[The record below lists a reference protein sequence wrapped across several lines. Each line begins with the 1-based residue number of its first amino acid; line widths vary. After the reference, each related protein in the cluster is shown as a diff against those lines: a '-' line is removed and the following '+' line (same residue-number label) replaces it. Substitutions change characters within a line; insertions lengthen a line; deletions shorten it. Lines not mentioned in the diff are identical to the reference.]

1 MATTIPDGSEISP
14 VTAFRVKVGR
24 TYQKLLDDTTPH
36 TIPRWGFSAFLLLLY
51 ILRVWYLGG
60 WYIVSYALGIYML
73 NLLIGF
79 LSPKIDPDV
88 DSEGAALPVRS
99 DDEFRPF
106 IRRLPEF
113 KFWYVV
119 RGWCSWW
126 LYDILGSLVPCYNDY
141 FRYSITRAL
150 LISIVCTFFSFLNIP
165 VFWPILL
172 IYFIALFVV
181 TMKNQI
187 KHMIRHKYI
196 PFNIGKKQYR
206 GRKDDK

>member
-1 MATTIPDGSEISP
+1 MSTLPSNTTISEGTQLNAF
-14 VTAFRVKVGR
+14 TAFRLQASRK
-24 TYQKLLDDTTPH
+24 YQKFIDDTTPH
-36 TIPRWGFSAFLLLLY
+36 IIPRWCSSFFLLLLY
-51 ILRVWYLGG
+51 MLRVWYLGG
-60 WYIVSYALGIYML
+60 WYIVTYALGIYML

-79 LSPKIDPDV
+79 LSPKVDPEIDA
-88 DSEGAALPVRS
+88 EGASLPTRS

-113 KFWYVV
+113 KFWY
-119 RGWCSWW
+119 
-126 LYDILGSLVPCYNDY
+126 SL
-141 FRYSITRAL
+141 TRAL
-150 LISIVCTFFSFLNIP
+150 ITSITCTFFSFLNIP

-196 PFNIGKKQYR
+196 PFSFGKKVYK
-206 GRKDDK
+206 GRKDAK

>member
-1 MATTIPDGSEISP
+1 MATPSNTIPDGSEISP
-14 VTAFRVKVGR
+14 ITAFRVRLGR
-24 TYQKLLDDTTPH
+24 TYQKFLDDTTPH
-36 TIPRWGFSAFLLLLY
+36 TIPRWGVSVFLLLVY
-51 ILRVWYLGG
+51 ILRVFYLGG

-79 LSPKIDPDV
+79 LSPKIDPEIDA
-88 DSEGAALPVRS
+88 EGASLPIRN

-113 KFWYVV
+113 KFWY
-119 RGWCSWW
+119 
-126 LYDILGSLVPCYNDY
+126 SLTKA
-141 FRYSITRAL
+141 I
-150 LISIVCTFFSFLNIP
+150 LISITCTFFSFLNIP

-187 KHMIRHKYI
+187 RHMVRHRYI
-196 PFNIGKKQYR
+196 PFNFGKKVYK

>member
-1 MATTIPDGSEISP
+1 MASSNTIPDGSDISA
-14 VTAFRVKVGR
+14 VTAFRVRLGR
-24 TYQKLLDDTTPH
+24 TYQKLLDDATPH
-36 TIPRWGFSAFLLLLY
+36 TIPRWASSGVLLLVY
-51 ILRVWYLGG
+51 ILRVWFLGG

-79 LSPKIDPDV
+79 LSPKIDPEV
-88 DSEGAALPVRS
+88 DAEGASLPVRS

-113 KFWYVV
+113 KFWY
-119 RGWCSWW
+119 
-126 LYDILGSLVPCYNDY
+126 SL
-141 FRYSITRAL
+141 TRAL
-150 LISIVCTFFSFLNIP
+150 LIAILCTFFSFLNIP

-187 KHMIRHKYI
+187 KHMIRHRYI
-196 PFNIGKKQYR
+196 PFNIGKKTYK

>member
-14 VTAFRVKVGR
+14 VMAFRVKLGR

-79 LSPKIDPDV
+79 LSPKIDPEV
-88 DSEGAALPVRS
+88 DAEGAALPVRN

-113 KFWYVV
+113 KFWY
-119 RGWCSWW
+119 
-126 LYDILGSLVPCYNDY
+126 SL
-141 FRYSITRAL
+141 TRAL

-187 KHMIRHKYI
+187 KHMIRHRYI
-196 PFNIGKKQYR
+196 PFNLGKKQYR
-206 GRKDDK
+206 GRKEDK